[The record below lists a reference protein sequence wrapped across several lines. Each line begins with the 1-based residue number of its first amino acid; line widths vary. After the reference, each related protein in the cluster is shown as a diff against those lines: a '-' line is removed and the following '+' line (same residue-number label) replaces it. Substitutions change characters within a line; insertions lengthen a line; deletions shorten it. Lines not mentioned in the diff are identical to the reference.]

1 MGIFNFNKNKQAE
14 AIQVEQTKSSFDTS
28 VASFNLEA
36 IDSMPCI
43 IKHKNK
49 QWVSYG
55 HSDNYPSILEDVY
68 FSSPTLSAI
77 LQTKAELIY
86 TDSYKMNSNSYQ
98 NYSVK
103 EQSFIDTTLKRLDS
117 QIDGLSLDFQIQGQM
132 AIEVI
137 WSLDHTKI
145 VEINHLKMSKL
156 RSGEM
161 VNGSIKEWYFSDNF
175 EAQRPDVV
183 RIPVFDVNNK
193 EEFRQVLVI
202 QKNTI
207 KNDYYPEPSYLSAL
221 NWAMLE
227 SNVGVYY
234 KALIQNG
241 FNPGMVITF
250 MQKPSTMEERD
261 TIVSELKRSH
271 AGAVNTSKPF
281 ILFAAGKELAP
292 TIETLNAPNLDAQ
305 FTVISEQITTKI
317 LTGNRITTPE
327 LFGIAIPGQLGSAD
341 YETKVNTFVKFV
353 VKPEQKYFNELY
365 NTVLDAM
372 KLSVYIEFNLP
383 NLNST
388 STDNTKK

>member
-1 MGIFNFNKNKQAE
+1 
-14 AIQVEQTKSSFDTS
+14 
-28 VASFNLEA
+28 
-36 IDSMPCI
+36 
-43 IKHKNK
+43 
-49 QWVSYG
+49 
-55 HSDNYPSILEDVY
+55 
-68 FSSPTLSAI
+68 
-77 LQTKAELIY
+77 
-86 TDSYKMNSNSYQ
+86 
-98 NYSVK
+98 
-103 EQSFIDTTLKRLDS
+103 
-117 QIDGLSLDFQIQGQM
+117 
-132 AIEVI
+132 
-137 WSLDHTKI
+137 
-145 VEINHLKMSKL
+145 MSKL

-193 EEFRQVLVI
+193 DEFRQVLVI

-261 TIVSELKRSH
+261 AIVSELKRSH

-341 YETKVNTFVKFV
+341 YQTKVNTFIKFV
-353 VKPEQKYFNELY
+353 VKAEQKYFNELY
-365 NTVLDAM
+365 NTILDAM
-372 KLSVYIEFNLP
+372 KLSVDIEFNLP
-383 NLNST
+383 YT
-388 STDNTKK
+388 EASTDITKNNQN